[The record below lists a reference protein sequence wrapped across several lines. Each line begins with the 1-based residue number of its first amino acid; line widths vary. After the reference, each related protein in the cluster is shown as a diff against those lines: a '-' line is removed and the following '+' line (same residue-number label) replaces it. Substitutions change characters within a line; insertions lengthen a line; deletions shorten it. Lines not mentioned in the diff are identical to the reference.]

1 MEQPK
6 NIPVRIDVTPENLE
20 VLNNDVKRLNEG
32 LEKACQNGTYGLK
45 ESQLLC
51 TSIENFASIV
61 MQITQSAQVT
71 LEKIRSIEEGVEKQ
85 KREMEAINEGDGKKV
100 TFPNTQN

>member
-6 NIPVRIDVTPENLE
+6 KISVKIDVTPENLE

-45 ESQLLC
+45 ESQMLC

-61 MQITQSAQVT
+61 MQIMQSTQTT
-71 LEKIRSIEEGVEKQ
+71 LEKIRFIEEKVEKQ
-85 KREMEAINEGDGKKV
+85 KREIEEINDNDEKKGI
-100 TFPNTQN
+100 